1 MTTPLSRESSA
12 SIRPDRAAPATQLGR
27 NVAASYL
34 ARAVNLIAFLALTP
48 ILTRCLGLR
57 RYGEWMVIA
66 SVLPCLALAGMGID
80 QALANRI
87 AQAAAAGRR
96 DRINGLIS
104 TAFVAYCAC
113 AACAAWLLWM
123 GTGVLARLVLPESP
137 ADVVR
142 PLLIV
147 GLLYC
152 LALPFNAFAMTLR
165 GLERVDRER
174 GAAAWSSFGGALG
187 LGAAAI
193 GGYGLSGLAVAQ
205 GLAAVGRGL
214 VTARRACALNRTAI
228 PRLRAFSMRILRG
241 LVRPS
246 LGFLALQI
254 AGIVGFG
261 IDNLVIG
268 HALGAEMVTRYAVP
282 YMLIMGV
289 EGLFATFQAALVP
302 TLAAKYA
309 RRDRVGLHDAF
320 FLSMRLGLLFASAG
334 AIFFLL
340 AGRGLLRLWAGD
352 GVYPGAAA
360 YALQVAL
367 FLIQVALETPHA
379 ILIATTRHY
388 GAAAIHWL
396 DSVLNLALSLWWVR
410 RWGVAGVIAGTV
422 AARGATSAWYLFA
435 AAIGVLDIDL
445 ARLARELT
453 RALALAGAAGM
464 AALLLDAELGAG
476 AIAARASLGCVMAA
490 ALAAAFAACA
500 ISHDERRLLTGELRR
515 ILRKPKYA

>member
-1 MTTPLSRESSA
+1 MTTPLSCESPA
-12 SIRPDRAAPATQLGR
+12 SICADRAAPAAQIGR
-27 NVAASYL
+27 NIAASYL
-34 ARAVNLIAFLALTP
+34 ARAVNLIALLALTP
-48 ILTRCLGLR
+48 ILTRWLGLR
-57 RYGEWMVIA
+57 RYGEWLVIA
-66 SVLPCLALAGMGID
+66 SVLPYLALAGIGID
-80 QALANRI
+80 QTLANRI
-87 AQAAAAGRR
+87 AEAASAGRR
-96 DRINGLIS
+96 DRISGLIS

-113 AACAAWLLWM
+113 AACAAGLLWM
-123 GTGVLARLVLPESP
+123 GTGVLARLALPESP

-152 LALPFNAFAMTLR
+152 LALPCNAFAMALR

-174 GAAAWSSFGGALG
+174 GAAAWSSFSGALG

-214 VTARRACALNRTAI
+214 VTARRACALNGAAT
-228 PRLRAFSMRILRG
+228 PRLRAFSARILRG
-241 LVRPS
+241 LIRPS
-246 LGFLALQI
+246 LGFFALQI
-254 AGIVGFG
+254 AGIIGFG

-282 YMLIMGV
+282 YLLIMGV
-289 EGLFATFQAALVP
+289 EGMFATFQAALVP
-302 TLAAKYA
+302 TIAAKHA
-309 RRDRVGLHDAF
+309 RRDRSGLRGAF

-334 AIFFLL
+334 AIVFLL
-340 AGRGLLRLWAGD
+340 AGPGLVRLWAGD

-367 FLIQVALETPHA
+367 FMIQVLLETPHA
-379 ILIATTRHY
+379 ILVATTRHY

-396 DSVLNLALSLWWVR
+396 ESALNLALSLWWVR

-435 AAIGVLDIDL
+435 AAIGVLDIAL
-445 ARLARELT
+445 ARLMREMT

-464 AALLLDAELGAG
+464 AAMLLDGKLAAG
-476 AIAARASLGCVMAA
+476 ATVARCFSGCVLSV

-500 ISHDERRLLTGELRR
+500 ISRHERRMLAGELRR
-515 ILRKPKYA
+515 ILRKPGCA